1 MISVSS
7 DISLSPSLIEAD
19 SDLVAQREA
28 LARKHIALPYF
39 IVLERVVDRH
49 FDLALEYF
57 GAAGRTDSGLAGVR
71 RLDVGRE
78 CGVEEARANLRHAEG
93 PSGAVEGHRRLRGRV
108 GCGSGFG
115 HDALLG
121 TAGLPGSE

>member
-1 MISVSS
+1 
-7 DISLSPSLIEAD
+7 SPSLFEAD
-19 SDLVAQREA
+19 SALGHQREA
-28 LARKHIALPYF
+28 LPGKPTPLPYF

-57 GAAGRTDSGLAGVR
+57 GAAGRTNSGLAGVR

-93 PSGAVEGHRRLRGRV
+93 PGGAVEGHRRLRGRV
-108 GCGSGFG
+108 GRGSGFS